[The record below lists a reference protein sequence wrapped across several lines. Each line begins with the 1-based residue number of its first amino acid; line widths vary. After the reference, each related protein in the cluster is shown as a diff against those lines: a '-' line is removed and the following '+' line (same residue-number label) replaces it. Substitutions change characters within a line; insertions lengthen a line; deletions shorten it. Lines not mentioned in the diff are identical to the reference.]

1 VEKKTA
7 RRIAWAIAGVVTLVI
22 AFVFYATFH
31 GATAAGGNASAADDN
46 AFVVK
51 GDSIE
56 VSDDGLAP
64 AGIQVAT
71 VSTADVP
78 KTLTLTAKTGLDMD
92 TVAHVSALFGGKVT
106 NISVSLGQTVLGPES
121 AGGPTKMCVIESNDL
136 AQDKA
141 NWLQALIQV
150 KIDEQGLARAKD
162 LFAANV
168 LAEKFLVDAESQ
180 LMKDQAVQEA
190 ARQQLMIFGLSDSEI
205 DAIRKEAAVE
215 AQNASKGGTAPAKPQ
230 KSIDEIRRERM
241 GYVLTAPRSG
251 VIAEKFVADGEAAV
265 PQTPLFTIADTKLL
279 WIWGDVYERDLDQVK
294 KGQKMKLYFTSEP
307 TRARECTVDWI
318 SPVLDPNTHSIKIRG
333 ILDNSD
339 GRLLSD
345 MYGTMLVTLDAGL
358 NSIVVPS
365 DAVVRVGNKA
375 FVFVQVGSAGGK
387 TQFLKTPV
395 TVESVGVG
403 LGTMDTAVDAAVV
416 GAPAATA
423 SGSSPILVRI
433 TRGVTAGQT
442 IVKSGALG
450 LFNEMAQHGN

>member
-1 VEKKTA
+1 MKRKNA
-7 RRIAWAIAGVVTLVI
+7 NFIAWGIVLIALVGVAILFVKTLKS
-22 AFVFYATFH
+22 
-31 GATAAGGNASAADDN
+31 ASAAGAASDASSSN
-46 AFVVK
+46 GPFTVK
-51 GDSIE
+51 GDSIDVADE
-56 VSDDGLAP
+56 AMKP
-64 AGIQVAT
+64 AGIELATVAT
-71 VSTADVP
+71 SDVP
-78 KTLTLTAKTGLDMD
+78 KTLTLTARTGLDMD

-106 NISVSLGQTVLGPES
+106 NISAQLGQTVLGPE
-121 AGGPTKMCVIESNDL
+121 APGGPSKLCVIESNDL

-141 NWLQALIQV
+141 NWLQQLIQV
-150 KIDEQGLARAKD
+150 KIDEQALARAKD

-180 LMKDQAVQEA
+180 LMKDQAAQEA
-190 ARQQLMIFGLSDSEI
+190 ARQQLLIFGLKDSEI
-205 DAIRKEAAVE
+205 DGIRKEAALE
-215 AQNASKGGTAPAKPQ
+215 AENAKKGGAATERAEQ
-230 KSIDEIRRERM
+230 SIEQIRRERM
-241 GYVLTAPRSG
+241 GYALTAPRSG
-251 VIAEKFVADGEAAV
+251 VIAEKFVSDGESAV
-265 PQTPLFTIADTKLL
+265 PQTNLFTIADTRKL

-294 KGQKMKLYFTSEP
+294 LGQKMKLFFTSEP

-345 MYGTMLVTLDAGL
+345 MYGTMLVTIDAGL

-365 DAVVRVGNKA
+365 DAVVRVGNDA
-375 FVFVQVGSAGGK
+375 FVFVQTGSSGGR

-403 LGTMDTAVDAAVV
+403 FGTIDASAAGTPAHVDSS
-416 GAPAATA
+416 GAPTV
-423 SGSSPILVRI
+423 LVRI
-433 TRGVTAGQT
+433 TRGVSPGQS